1 MSSWTPSV
9 TVTPSKRIHMEN
21 TDSSAQDPEPEES
34 AQNQK
39 KVFFCLDLYF
49 TTATVTIMIFTY
61 NLLP

>member
-1 MSSWTPSV
+1 M

-21 TDSSAQDPEPEES
+21 TDSSAQDLEPEES

>member
-1 MSSWTPSV
+1 M
-9 TVTPSKRIHMEN
+9 TVTLSKRIHMEN
-21 TDSSAQDPEPEES
+21 TDSSAQDLEPEES

-49 TTATVTIMIFTY
+49 TTATVAIMIFTY